1 MDGQTGSKTVS
12 VMHKLHDPVDDH
24 PGIGTKIIATIGPAS
39 RSRQTLAALVAAGA
53 DGFRINCSHTP
64 REAIE
69 EIVRDV
75 RSVGNSFIMAD
86 LAGLKLRT
94 RDRLT
99 AKKGGVLTISYAALN
114 HRISEVKI
122 GAEVVFGD
130 GTNRG
135 KVLWVS
141 DTQCGVE
148 AEEELDLPA
157 GGAVHLSGAQISGS
171 CMEDHDRADM
181 EAAIAAGCDWIAL
194 SYVRDGAD
202 AASAVAA
209 IGGRA
214 GVIAKIER
222 VSAIEDLAG
231 ICNHVDAIMIA
242 RGDLGVDMPYAR
254 VPAAQ
259 RSIYRY
265 CRSRGI
271 PVVCATEMMQ
281 SMITSTRPTRA
292 EVGDVEAVMRYGY
305 DAILLTAETAIG
317 KHPELVVQT
326 AAEIRSVAE
335 PNIAREVG
343 DDYETDVEVAKAA
356 VALADRTGAAA
367 IVALTSTGRTAKIVA
382 GARPASPVY
391 AVSDSPEIARRV
403 GLYHGI
409 IPFVA
414 PRHGGVEESGAGI
427 LRALVAAGKIPYGA
441 VCILVGSRVGPDQDA
456 DVVMIRVAD

>member
-1 MDGQTGSKTVS
+1 MQ
-12 VMHKLHDPVDDH
+12 

-39 RSRQTLAALVAAGA
+39 RDRQTLANLVAAGV

-69 EIVRDV
+69 GIVRDV
-75 RSVGNSFIMAD
+75 RSVGNSFVMAD

-94 RDRLT
+94 REKLAAR
-99 AKKGGVLTISYAALN
+99 AGREVVISYDTLN
-114 HRISEVKI
+114 HRVSSVKV
-122 GAEVVFGD
+122 GAEVAFGD

-135 KVLWVS
+135 KVVWVN
-141 DTQCGVE
+141 DTQCGV
-148 AEEELDLPA
+148 AVEEDLELSV
-157 GGAVHLSGAQISGS
+157 GGAIHLSEAHISGS
-171 CMEDHDRADM
+171 CMEEHDRADM

-194 SYVRDGAD
+194 SYVRDGED
-202 AASAVAA
+202 AAGAVALVA
-209 IGGRA
+209 GRA

-222 VSAIEDLAG
+222 VSAIDDLAG
-231 ICNHVDAIMIA
+231 ICDHVDAIMIA
-242 RGDLGVDMPYAR
+242 RGDLGVDMSYAR

-265 CRSRGI
+265 CRSRGV

-292 EVGDVEAVMRYGY
+292 EVGDVEAVIRYGY
-305 DAILLTAETAIG
+305 DAILLTAETAMG
-317 KHPELVVQT
+317 KHPVLVVQT

-335 PNIAREVG
+335 PNVAREPSDLV
-343 DDYETDVEVAKAA
+343 ETDVEVATAA
-356 VALADRTGAAA
+356 VALADRTKASA
-367 IVALTSTGRTAKIVA
+367 IVALTSTGRTAKIVV
-382 GARPASPVY
+382 GARPTSPVY

-403 GLYHGI
+403 GLYHGVR
-409 IPFVA
+409 PFVA

-427 LRALVAAGKIPYGA
+427 LRALVAAGEITSGD

>member
-1 MDGQTGSKTVS
+1 VA
-12 VMHKLHDPVDDH
+12 VMQNLTPGEDKRGVAGRLQ

-39 RSRQTLAALVAAGA
+39 RDRQTLADLVAAGV

-69 EIVRDV
+69 GIVRDV
-75 RSVGNSFIMAD
+75 RSVGNSFVMAD

-94 RDRLT
+94 REKLAAR
-99 AKKGGVLTISYAALN
+99 AGGEVVISYDALN
-114 HRISEVKI
+114 HRVTSVEV
-122 GAEVVFGD
+122 GAEVAFGD

-135 KVLWVS
+135 KVVWVS
-141 DTQCGVE
+141 GTQCGV
-148 AEEELDLPA
+148 AVEEDLELPV
-157 GGAVHLSGAQISGS
+157 GGAIHLSGAHISGS
-171 CMEDHDRADM
+171 CMEEHDRADM

-194 SYVRDGAD
+194 SYVRDGED
-202 AASAVAA
+202 AAGAVALVA
-209 IGGRA
+209 GRA

-222 VSAIEDLAG
+222 VSAIDDLAG
-231 ICNHVDAIMIA
+231 ICDHVDAIMIA

-265 CRSRGI
+265 CRSRGV

-292 EVGDVEAVMRYGY
+292 EVGDVEAVIRYGY
-305 DAILLTAETAIG
+305 DAILLTAETAMG
-317 KHPELVVQT
+317 KHPVLVVQT
-326 AAEIRSVAE
+326 AAEIRAVAE
-335 PNIAREVG
+335 PNVAREPG
-343 DDYETDVEVAKAA
+343 DLVETDVEVATAA
-356 VALADRTGAAA
+356 VALADRTKASA
-367 IVALTSTGRTAKIVA
+367 IVALTSTGRTAKTVV
-382 GARPASPVY
+382 GARPTSPVY

-403 GLYHGI
+403 GLYHGVRS
-409 IPFVA
+409 FVA

-427 LRALVAAGKIPYGA
+427 LRALVAAGEITSGD

>member
-1 MDGQTGSKTVS
+1 MQ
-12 VMHKLHDPVDDH
+12 

-39 RSRQTLAALVAAGA
+39 RDRQTLADLVAAGV

-69 EIVRDV
+69 GIVRDV
-75 RSVGNSFIMAD
+75 RSVGNSFVMAD

-94 RDRLT
+94 REKLAAR
-99 AKKGGVLTISYAALN
+99 AGGEVVISYDALN
-114 HRISEVKI
+114 HRVSSVEV
-122 GAEVVFGD
+122 GAEVAFGD

-135 KVLWVS
+135 KVVWVN
-141 DTQCGVE
+141 DTQCGV
-148 AEEELDLPA
+148 AVEEDLELPV
-157 GGAVHLSGAQISGS
+157 GGAIHLSGAHISGS
-171 CMEDHDRADM
+171 CMEEHDRADM

-194 SYVRDGAD
+194 SYVRDGED
-202 AASAVAA
+202 AAGAVALVA
-209 IGGRA
+209 GRA

-222 VSAIEDLAG
+222 VSAIDDLAG
-231 ICNHVDAIMIA
+231 ICDHVDAIMIA

-265 CRSRGI
+265 CRSRGV

-292 EVGDVEAVMRYGY
+292 EVGDVEAVIRYGY
-305 DAILLTAETAIG
+305 DAILLTAETAMG
-317 KHPELVVQT
+317 KHPVLVVQT

-335 PNIAREVG
+335 PNVAREPSDRV
-343 DDYETDVEVAKAA
+343 ETDVEVATAA
-356 VALADRTGAAA
+356 VALADRTKASA
-367 IVALTSTGRTAKIVA
+367 IVALTSTGRTAKIVV
-382 GARPASPVY
+382 GARPTSPVY

-403 GLYHGI
+403 GLYHGVR
-409 IPFVA
+409 PFVA

-427 LRALVAAGKIPYGA
+427 LRALVAAGEITSGD

>member
-1 MDGQTGSKTVS
+1 MQNLAPRDDKRGGAGQ
-12 VMHKLHDPVDDH
+12 LQ

-39 RSRQTLAALVAAGA
+39 RDRQTLADLVAAGV

-69 EIVRDV
+69 GIVRDV
-75 RSVGNSFIMAD
+75 RSVGNSFVMAD

-94 RDRLT
+94 REKLAAR
-99 AKKGGVLTISYAALN
+99 AGGEVVISYDALN
-114 HRISEVKI
+114 HRVSSVEV
-122 GAEVVFGD
+122 GAEVAFGD

-135 KVLWVS
+135 KVVWVN
-141 DTQCGVE
+141 DTQCGV
-148 AEEELDLPA
+148 AVEEDLELPV
-157 GGAVHLSGAQISGS
+157 GGAIHLSGAHISGS
-171 CMEDHDRADM
+171 CMEEHDRADM

-194 SYVRDGAD
+194 SYVRDGED
-202 AASAVAA
+202 AAGAVALVA
-209 IGGRA
+209 GRA

-222 VSAIEDLAG
+222 VSAIDDLAG
-231 ICNHVDAIMIA
+231 ICDHVDAIMIA

-265 CRSRGI
+265 CRSRGV

-292 EVGDVEAVMRYGY
+292 EVGDVEAVIRYGY
-305 DAILLTAETAIG
+305 DAILLTAETAMG
-317 KHPELVVQT
+317 KHPVLVVQT

-335 PNIAREVG
+335 PNVAREPSDRV
-343 DDYETDVEVAKAA
+343 ETDVEVATAA
-356 VALADRTGAAA
+356 VALADRTKASA
-367 IVALTSTGRTAKIVA
+367 IVALTSTGRTAKIVV
-382 GARPASPVY
+382 GARPTSPVY

-403 GLYHGI
+403 GLYHGVR
-409 IPFVA
+409 PFVA

-427 LRALVAAGKIPYGA
+427 LRALVAAGEITSGD